1 MKNKLS
7 AAASRLDKKSVMPAS
22 GYQYRSRL
30 MSVLALSVVCF
41 PVLNAAEV
49 NFAVS
54 GSAAANSGDL
64 ISSGNITPSFERFL
78 PDGLE
83 VSAFIENAE
92 TYATI
97 YDSTGTG
104 GEDDDLE
111 METAWSA
118 GNLIN
123 VEAGGVL
130 IVQENTT
137 PAEIAAGELT
147 FSSGQSSGSGNAPDD
162 QGGNARLVLG
172 FTDPVQS
179 VTLGIV
185 DVEGNSNAA
194 IILTGLNAAGAVE
207 THTIQINDLDGF
219 DLGPS
224 IGVFAI
230 EDRSH
235 NTTGPISVGGGQNQ
249 FYNNTLVSITSVE
262 VDFNQLSGGL
272 SFVDCEPLAAPPLVS
287 GAIGNYVY
295 LDEDSDGLQD
305 PGERG
310 IPNAKVE
317 LLLDPDG
324 SGPATADVV
333 ETTFTDSNGG
343 YLFDNLASGN
353 YFVRVCDATTPNNS
367 LPDGFVQTNIFTNG
381 EGDFGNKDNTANGG
395 LGYGIVLGDNDV
407 NLTAD
412 FGYNANPTEDVNNPV
427 GSPTAALG
435 DRVWIDSDRDGIQ
448 DPNEI
453 GVEGVVVQLCAA
465 GPDGLFDTAD
475 DATPITTTTDANG
488 HYIFDGLTPDA
499 YVVKIPDSNFAAG
512 APLEDLTQF
521 GDPDHFGETDVTAGN
536 NDNRS
541 TAPVIIG
548 PGDVLLNVDFGFDDD
563 DAAPI
568 LGSIG
573 DRVWLDED
581 NSADAADGDK
591 SASPLE
597 TPISGVSVS
606 LISDTNGDGV
616 WTPSGADG
624 VLGTADDEPIIGT
637 DLTDSEGCYLFEGLP
652 LEESYIVYVN
662 DTNNVL
668 GSLNQTYDANGP
680 LDNMSA
686 VTLTGA
692 NPDNVD
698 QDFSYSPT
706 PNTGSIGDTIW
717 ADLDS
722 SGGNQDG
729 QGPEPGLEGVSVTL
743 CSDPGADGTFGTAD
757 DTEFATTTTDSN
769 GEYLFSN
776 LPLGDYAVKVDTTTL
791 PNTVTDVA
799 SFDPDGAS
807 NDQVGTDVSL
817 STITA
822 DAPHDSNQDF
832 SYPPSANSLGSLG
845 DKIWLDNGNTNG
857 TQDADEPG
865 IAGVLVTMTPRDGV
879 DAGAGPDQPVTT
891 TTDENGCYLFTEL
904 PDGVYDFVITAPA
917 GLTNEFSG
925 GANGD
930 GISVGAVTGGN
941 HPRGEDFSLSSAT
954 PLFAIGSTIWFDADA
969 DGDRSEDPGLDGSA
983 GVRENPI
990 TDVTVNLIDS
1000 AGNVI
1005 ATDVTDS
1012 NGEYLFNNLPGG
1024 VDYTVQVDTTTL
1036 PDGIS
1041 PVSTFENDSTPNG
1054 ETTVTNL
1061 SADTLTED
1069 FSFPALGGI
1078 GDLVYINTDSAT
1090 QPGTAASQPGLPDVL
1105 VELIDEATGEVIAST
1120 FTDSTGAY
1128 FFPNLPAGEY
1138 KVNVDPNGDTLPLGL
1153 TNSTDPDGGND
1164 SMSVT
1169 TLAPG
1174 EIDLDQDFAYEGSAD
1189 GRIGT
1194 LVWEDHN
1201 ADGTNVGPA
1210 GPDGVV
1216 GTDDDENPIAGVKVD
1231 LYWDRNSNG
1240 VRDFDDPLFGSLITS
1255 AANSNNENYVFDNL
1269 PVDDGVGSNQAY
1281 IVHVSDCEGVLHGY
1295 SHSIGGQ
1302 DILDNDESK
1311 QDPYAVV
1318 LEIGRPAIG
1327 AVDFGYYKDLAKV
1340 GNYVWFDANEDGIQD
1355 TGAGLADVELTLTI
1369 TYPDGTVIDTVT
1381 QTDADGNY
1389 NFCNLLA
1396 DEDYNSAD
1404 EGDGLE
1410 PTFAIS
1416 VATPA
1421 GFVPTVANAGAGAD
1435 QDLLDS
1441 DLSGV
1446 LAEPVQGLEDT
1457 AQLADAAA
1465 ELSIASYDFGF
1476 IDLVIPAKD
1485 TVYEDFLVRNSETF
1499 GLDDNDV
1506 PGVPGPDGSAAA
1518 ANDTAAFTDD
1528 ADADGLN
1535 NLLEYALCFEPGTGL
1550 KVFSD
1555 ELFTDTTFN
1564 EGFRLEFNDTTGTLD
1579 AKYTQPT
1586 GITDVDYVLET
1597 SVDGGVT
1604 WIAATFDP
1612 TTTVDNGNDT
1622 TTVCYE
1628 DITALVGEDKAL
1640 ARLVVT
1646 STSSTATVTDLGI
1659 TTPVGWQDH
1668 VVQPFCETFADPLLS
1683 QCLFVGSI
1691 DAVTGSVLDLASSTG
1706 SGDLTELLSGGSY
1719 YIEVTSG
1726 ENEGARYDIELV
1738 EADSITLAADDDI
1751 FSGVTLTSDTS
1762 SGAAHNTSTVVPADL
1777 VGDTIVIR
1785 EHMTFNNLFPIDDPA
1800 TPEVEGFASGP
1811 SQVLSARIFS
1821 YDQVTDALETFWLF
1835 ENAGDPIWVAVGSFD
1850 DIGDTIVAPGVGL
1863 FTHNLTGAAP
1873 FTILQEGQ
1881 VRTNDAIVPLIE
1893 GNTLVASV
1901 FPVDQSADDRDMTN
1915 AEQGFT
1921 GSGDPA
1927 NSDRVQ
1933 IWGDDENTTGTIHLC
1948 YDVTFYVQP
1957 LNQWSDSEDINLT
1970 DRTADDIFKCDRS
1983 VIYTIETSGGLPEF
1997 TIPNPINVN

>member
-7 AAASRLDKKSVMPAS
+7 DAASRLDKKSVIPAS

-30 MSVLALSVVCF
+30 ISVLALSVVCF

-49 NFAVS
+49 NFETFES
-54 GSAAANSGDL
+54 GLLASSIPSATSPPIILQPFNGLNVAAFDNNDDEAYATVYNGDL
-64 ISSGNITPSFERFL
+64 E
-78 PDGLE
+78 
-83 VSAFIENAE
+83 
-92 TYATI
+92 
-97 YDSTGTG
+97 G
-104 GEDDDLE
+104 GADDDLE
-111 METAWSA
+111 RTSDGNVDWEA
-118 GNLIN
+118 GNLMT
-123 VEAGGVL
+123 VDSGGIL
-130 IVQENTT
+130 IVQENVTA
-137 PAEIAAGELT
+137 AEIAAGQLT
-147 FSSGQSSGSGNAPDD
+147 VADGPNPAFGTGVNNSNAPDD
-162 QGGNARLVLG
+162 QGGGSRLVLT
-172 FTDPVQS
+172 FTQPAQS
-179 VTLGIV
+179 INLGLADIDANLGGVIILIGLDANGNVATHEITTAALTGTEATGNLGTITLG
-185 DVEGNSNAA
+185 DRTHNQ
-194 IILTGLNAAGAVE
+194 TG
-207 THTIQINDLDGF
+207 F
-219 DLGPS
+219 
-224 IGVFAI
+224 
-230 EDRSH
+230 
-235 NTTGPISVGGGQNQ
+235 ISVGGNQ
-249 FYNNTLVSITSVE
+249 TNALYDNTLVSITGIE
-262 VDFNQLSGGL
+262 LDLGTGSGGL

-776 LPLGDYAVKVDTTTL
+776 LPLGDYAVKVDTTSL
-791 PNTVTDVA
+791 PDTVTDVA

-832 SYPPSANSLGSLG
+832 SYPPSATSLGSLG

-879 DAGAGPDQPVTT
+879 DAGAGPGQPVTT

-904 PDGVYDFVITAPA
+904 PDGTYDFEITAPA

-925 GANGD
+925 GPNGD
-930 GISVGAVTGGN
+930 GISVGTVTGGN

-969 DGDRSEDPGLDGSA
+969 DGDRSEDPGPDGSA

-1078 GDLVYINTDSAT
+1078 GDLVYINTDSTT

-1174 EIDLDQDFAYEGSAD
+1174 EIDLIRTSHMKA
-1189 GRIGT
+1189 
-1194 LVWEDHN
+1194 LL
-1201 ADGTNVGPA
+1201 
-1210 GPDGVV
+1210 
-1216 GTDDDENPIAGVKVD
+1216 TD
-1231 LYWDRNSNG
+1231 
-1240 VRDFDDPLFGSLITS
+1240 
-1255 AANSNNENYVFDNL
+1255 
-1269 PVDDGVGSNQAY
+1269 
-1281 IVHVSDCEGVLHGY
+1281 
-1295 SHSIGGQ
+1295 
-1302 DILDNDESK
+1302 
-1311 QDPYAVV
+1311 V
-1318 LEIGRPAIG
+1318 LELSYG
-1327 AVDFGYYKDLAKV
+1327 K
-1340 GNYVWFDANEDGIQD
+1340 
-1355 TGAGLADVELTLTI
+1355 TI
-1369 TYPDGTVIDTVT
+1369 MPMA
-1381 QTDADGNY
+1381 QM
-1389 NFCNLLA
+1389 L
-1396 DEDYNSAD
+1396 
-1404 EGDGLE
+1404 
-1410 PTFAIS
+1410 
-1416 VATPA
+1416 
-1421 GFVPTVANAGAGAD
+1421 
-1435 QDLLDS
+1435 
-1441 DLSGV
+1441 
-1446 LAEPVQGLEDT
+1446 VQ
-1457 AQLADAAA
+1457 Q
-1465 ELSIASYDFGF
+1465 
-1476 IDLVIPAKD
+1476 
-1485 TVYEDFLVRNSETF
+1485 
-1499 GLDDNDV
+1499 
-1506 PGVPGPDGSAAA
+1506 
-1518 ANDTAAFTDD
+1518 
-1528 ADADGLN
+1528 
-1535 NLLEYALCFEPGTGL
+1535 ALM
-1550 KVFSD
+1550 
-1555 ELFTDTTFN
+1555 
-1564 EGFRLEFNDTTGTLD
+1564 
-1579 AKYTQPT
+1579 A
-1586 GITDVDYVLET
+1586 
-1597 SVDGGVT
+1597 
-1604 WIAATFDP
+1604 
-1612 TTTVDNGNDT
+1612 
-1622 TTVCYE
+1622 
-1628 DITALVGEDKAL
+1628 
-1640 ARLVVT
+1640 
-1646 STSSTATVTDLGI
+1646 
-1659 TTPVGWQDH
+1659 
-1668 VVQPFCETFADPLLS
+1668 
-1683 QCLFVGSI
+1683 
-1691 DAVTGSVLDLASSTG
+1691 
-1706 SGDLTELLSGGSY
+1706 
-1719 YIEVTSG
+1719 
-1726 ENEGARYDIELV
+1726 
-1738 EADSITLAADDDI
+1738 
-1751 FSGVTLTSDTS
+1751 
-1762 SGAAHNTSTVVPADL
+1762 
-1777 VGDTIVIR
+1777 
-1785 EHMTFNNLFPIDDPA
+1785 
-1800 TPEVEGFASGP
+1800 
-1811 SQVLSARIFS
+1811 
-1821 YDQVTDALETFWLF
+1821 
-1835 ENAGDPIWVAVGSFD
+1835 
-1850 DIGDTIVAPGVGL
+1850 
-1863 FTHNLTGAAP
+1863 
-1873 FTILQEGQ
+1873 
-1881 VRTNDAIVPLIE
+1881 
-1893 GNTLVASV
+1893 
-1901 FPVDQSADDRDMTN
+1901 
-1915 AEQGFT
+1915 
-1921 GSGDPA
+1921 
-1927 NSDRVQ
+1927 
-1933 IWGDDENTTGTIHLC
+1933 
-1948 YDVTFYVQP
+1948 
-1957 LNQWSDSEDINLT
+1957 
-1970 DRTADDIFKCDRS
+1970 
-1983 VIYTIETSGGLPEF
+1983 
-1997 TIPNPINVN
+1997 